1 MPLNFNLYLY
11 KIIVMSSQIQE
22 NYLKCIYKLCE
33 KYPAGAST
41 NAIAEGLETKA
52 ATVTDMLK
60 KLSTQKLINYQK
72 YQGVTLT
79 PKGKKAALSIVRNHR
94 LWEVFLVDK
103 LNFSWNEVHEV
114 AEQLEH
120 VKSEELITRLD
131 LFLGH
136 PKFDPHGDPIPTKNG
151 KMENNKAKPLQ
162 EAKAGEK
169 MIIAGVLEHST
180 SFLAYLNEVKL
191 TLGQK
196 VIIKKIIEFDQSMQ
210 LVVNKKDVLFISHQ
224 VAKNIL
230 VICQ

>member
-1 MPLNFNLYLY
+1 
-11 KIIVMSSQIQE
+11 
-22 NYLKCIYKLCE
+22 
-33 KYPAGAST
+33 
-41 NAIAEGLETKA
+41 
-52 ATVTDMLK
+52 MLK

-162 EAKAGEK
+162 EAKVGEK
-169 MIIAGVLEHST
+169 MIVAGVLEHST

>member
-1 MPLNFNLYLY
+1 
-11 KIIVMSSQIQE
+11 
-22 NYLKCIYKLCE
+22 
-33 KYPAGAST
+33 
-41 NAIAEGLETKA
+41 
-52 ATVTDMLK
+52 
-60 KLSTQKLINYQK
+60 
-72 YQGVTLT
+72 
-79 PKGKKAALSIVRNHR
+79 
-94 LWEVFLVDK
+94 
-103 LNFSWNEVHEV
+103 V

-162 EAKAGEK
+162 EAKVGEK
-169 MIIAGVLEHST
+169 MIVAGVLEHST

-196 VIIKKIIEFDQSMQ
+196 VIVKKIIEFDQSMQ